1 MSVGSFPSDLVAS
14 EAEREVGGGGE
25 GGRLV
30 RGVGRGG
37 KLAAGGMESTEG
49 VETAR
54 EDRWRA
60 MEAGGGTVAGRKEGG
75 IDPERGEDEEE
86 GGRRA
91 LLEGE
96 WSRGALAVECGCGF
110 RWDLGSTEGVWSRGE
125 SGGKRGD
132 LIRRPRWVW
141 SIS

>member
-1 MSVGSFPSDLVAS
+1 
-14 EAEREVGGGGE
+14 
-25 GGRLV
+25 
-30 RGVGRGG
+30 
-37 KLAAGGMESTEG
+37 
-49 VETAR
+49 
-54 EDRWRA
+54 

-75 IDPERGEDEEE
+75 IDPERGDDEDE

-91 LLEGE
+91 ILEGE
-96 WSRGALAVECGCGF
+96 WSRGALAVECGCTLGSL
-110 RWDLGSTEGVWSRGE
+110 WDLGSTEGVCAGGE